1 MKPHSQDASGTAAP
15 LVWPAE
21 RLWERIAPQLPGFT
35 VEIVPSIDSTNS
47 ELMRRAHAGQCEP
60 VLLVAE
66 RQTQGRGR
74 MGRQWDSQADTAGA
88 ALTFSLGLPLAPTD
102 WSGLSLVVGLSLARS
117 LHPELRLK
125 WPNDLW
131 WQQRKLGGVL
141 IETASV
147 ASVRYAVIGVGLNL
161 RARSSEGLA
170 TPAAWWDEVAPGASA
185 PTVLAQLLPSLVDD
199 VQRFESEGFAPF
211 QNAFAARDAL
221 LGRSVQCSDGRQ
233 GEVLGVDAHGALLLR
248 TVQGVERITSAE
260 LSVRAQQGS
269 A

>member
-1 MKPHSQDASGTAAP
+1 MSHLTPP

-21 RLWERIAPQLPGFT
+21 SLWERIAPQLPGFT

-47 ELMRRAHAGQCEP
+47 ELMRRAHGGRSEP

-66 RQTQGRGR
+66 AQTQGRGR
-74 MGRQWDSQADTAGA
+74 MGRQWDSQAGVPGA
-88 ALTFSLGLPLAPTD
+88 ALTFSLGLPLATQD
-102 WSGLSLVVGLSLARS
+102 WSGLSLVVGLSLATH
-117 LHPELRLK
+117 LHPGLRLK

-147 ASVRYAVIGVGLNL
+147 GSQRYAVIGVGLNL
-161 RARSSEGLA
+161 RARASEGLA
-170 TPAAWWDEVAPGASA
+170 TPAAWWDEVAPGGSA
-185 PTVLAQLLPSLVDD
+185 PALLAQVLPALVAD
-199 VQRFESEGFAPF
+199 VQRFEAEGFAPF
-211 QNAFAARDAL
+211 QSAFAARDVL
-221 LGRSVQCSDGRQ
+221 QGRSVQCSDGRV

-248 TVQGVERITSAE
+248 TAQGVERVTSAE
-260 LSVRAQQGS
+260 VSVRAQQGP